1 MAARPLLVIL
11 IVRDAGLRSA
21 LAARLSEGF
30 DLLTAAR
37 WESVAG
43 RRVVRPPSVLVID
56 AESIADLDIDLL
68 VERHGLARIVAL
80 SADAPPTADGRL
92 IHISPRGAIDS
103 LSQLF
108 TGLIDSDQ
116 SAPSREA

>member
-1 MAARPLLVIL
+1 MAARPLLVML

-56 AESIADLDIDLL
+56 AESIVDLDIDLL

-80 SADAPPTADGRL
+80 SANAPPTVDGRL
-92 IHISPRGAIDS
+92 IHISSRGAIDS